1 MKFDCFP
8 RFLKATIY
16 TNCVA
21 REAAGQPLPFLGGDG
36 LDPDLRLQPED
47 KVWPASWEVG
57 GCESAENCRC

>member
-8 RFLKATIY
+8 RFLKATVY
-16 TNCVA
+16 TNCVS

-47 KVWPASWEVG
+47 KVQAAPG
-57 GCESAENCRC
+57 GVTGC